1 MRCKKHILRANC
13 PYKVVSEMDDNAYK
27 FEFLGDYGV
36 QATYYVGD
44 LSPFMENDVIAEL
57 RSIPFKGGG
66 DDTDRMEDML
76 IEAKDTMEDM
86 VIEYMGENRSHNVR
100 SINGLIY
107 TSDLNSIK
115 SMEASF
121 MMLN

>member
-1 MRCKKHILRANC
+1 M
-13 PYKVVSEMDDNAYK
+13 
-27 FEFLGDYGV
+27 
-36 QATYYVGD
+36 
-44 LSPFMENDVIAEL
+44 
-57 RSIPFKGGG
+57 
-66 DDTDRMEDML
+66 MEDML
-76 IEAKDTMEDM
+76 IEVKDTMEDM